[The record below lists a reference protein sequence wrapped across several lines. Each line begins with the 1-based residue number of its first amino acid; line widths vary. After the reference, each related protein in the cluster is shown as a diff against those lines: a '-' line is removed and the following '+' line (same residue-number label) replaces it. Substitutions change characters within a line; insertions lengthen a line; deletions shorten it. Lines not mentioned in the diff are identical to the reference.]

1 MRFDYRGR
9 NRQGEL
15 VTGTVD
21 AANADAAAMLLQN
34 QAIIPT
40 AIEQAREA
48 KAKAGFDVSKLLA
61 KQTVGFDD
69 LVMFCRQMRALTRA
83 GIPII
88 QAISGLAEIGRND
101 LLKKALADV
110 STRLATGQTLA
121 NALSAHGKIFNSM
134 FVSMIH
140 IGENTGRLDEA
151 FAKLID
157 HIALERETRNR
168 VSQAMRYPIAV
179 ISAMV
184 IAMFIVNLF
193 VIPQFAKVFKK
204 VGADLPLPTQFLV
217 AMSEF
222 TVAYWWLILGTI
234 VGGLFGFFRYIN
246 TKEGRFWWD
255 RAKMRIPIIGSI
267 FERVAL
273 SRFARSFAMTFES
286 GVPILQALAI
296 VSPTVGNQYIAYHID
311 SIRRGVERG
320 DSLART
326 SAAAGIFSE
335 LVLQMIAVGEE
346 TGSLDKLLHDVADFY
361 DEEVDYDL
369 KRLADAIEPIVL
381 VFLGILVL
389 VLALGVFLPMW
400 ELGGAMKRG

>member
-40 AIEQAREA
+40 AIEQARET

-88 QAISGLAEIGRND
+88 QAIGGLAEIGRND

-140 IGENTGRLDEA
+140 VGENTGRLDDA

-222 TVAYWWLILGTI
+222 TVAYWWLILGTLI
-234 VGGLFGFFRYIN
+234 GGLFGFFRYIN
-246 TKEGRFWWD
+246 TPDGRFWWD
-255 RAKMRIPIIGSI
+255 RVKMRIPIIGSI

-326 SAAAGIFSE
+326 AAAAGIFSE

>member
-1 MRFDYRGR
+1 MRFEYRGR

-15 VTGTVD
+15 ITGALE
-21 AANADAAAMLLQN
+21 AANAEAAALVLQN
-34 QAIIPT
+34 QAIIPL
-40 AIEQAREA
+40 AIDAVKEA
-48 KAKAGFDVSKLLA
+48 KPLFDPGKLFA
-61 KQTVGFDD
+61 PKKVGFDD

-88 QAISGLAEIGRND
+88 QAIGGLAEISRNP

-110 STRLATGQTLA
+110 AVRLATGQTLA
-121 NALSAHGKIFNSM
+121 NALSAHGRIFNGM
-134 FVSMIH
+134 FISMIH
-140 IGENTGRLDEA
+140 VGENTGRLDDA
-151 FAKLID
+151 FAKLIK
-157 HIALERETRNR
+157 HIELERETRNR
-168 VSQAMRYPIAV
+168 MSQAMRYPIAV

-204 VGADLPLPTQFLV
+204 VGAELPLPTRMLV
-217 AMSEF
+217 ATSEF
-222 TVAYWWLILGTI
+222 TVAYWWLILGVLI
-234 VGGLFGFFRYIN
+234 GGVIGFIRYIN
-246 TKEGRFWWD
+246 TTEGRLWWD
-255 RAKMRIPIIGSI
+255 RVKLRIPIVGSI

-273 SRFARSFAMTFES
+273 SRFARTFAMTFES

-296 VSPTVGNQYIAYHID
+296 VAPTVGNQYISHHID
-311 SIRRGVERG
+311 TIKRGVERG

-326 SAAAGIFSE
+326 SASAGIFSD
-335 LVLQMIAVGEE
+335 LVLQMISVGEE

-369 KRLADAIEPIVL
+369 KRMADAIEPIVL

-400 ELGGAMKRG
+400 ELGGAMKRS

>member
-88 QAISGLAEIGRND
+88 QAIGGLAEIGRND

-140 IGENTGRLDEA
+140 VGENTGRLDDA

-204 VGADLPLPTQFLV
+204 VGADLPLPPQFLV

-222 TVAYWWLILGTI
+222 PVAYWWLILGTLI
-234 VGGLFGFFRYIN
+234 GGLFGFFRYIN
-246 TKEGRFWWD
+246 TPDGRFWWD
-255 RAKMRIPIIGSI
+255 R
-267 FERVAL
+267 
-273 SRFARSFAMTFES
+273 
-286 GVPILQALAI
+286 
-296 VSPTVGNQYIAYHID
+296 
-311 SIRRGVERG
+311 
-320 DSLART
+320 
-326 SAAAGIFSE
+326 
-335 LVLQMIAVGEE
+335 
-346 TGSLDKLLHDVADFY
+346 
-361 DEEVDYDL
+361 
-369 KRLADAIEPIVL
+369 
-381 VFLGILVL
+381 
-389 VLALGVFLPMW
+389 
-400 ELGGAMKRG
+400 

>member
-61 KQTVGFDD
+61 KQTIGFDD

-88 QAISGLAEIGRND
+88 QAIGGLAEIGRND

-140 IGENTGRLDEA
+140 VGENTGRLDDA

-222 TVAYWWLILGTI
+222 TVAYWWLILGTLI
-234 VGGLFGFFRYIN
+234 GGLFGFFRYIN
-246 TKEGRFWWD
+246 TPDGRFWWD
-255 RAKMRIPIIGSI
+255 RVKMRIPIIGSI

-326 SAAAGIFSE
+326 AAAAGIFSE

>member
-1 MRFDYRGR
+1 MRFEYRGR

-15 VTGTVD
+15 ITGAME
-21 AANADAAAMLLQN
+21 AANAEAAALVLQN
-34 QAIIPT
+34 QAIIPL
-40 AIEQAREA
+40 AITEA
-48 KAKAGFDVSKLLA
+48 KETKPLFDSKKLFPPKKVSY
-61 KQTVGFDD
+61 DD

-88 QAISGLAEIGRND
+88 QAISGLAEIGKNE
-101 LLKKALADV
+101 LLKNALSDV
-110 STRLATGQTLA
+110 ATRLATGQSLA
-121 NALSAHGKIFNSM
+121 NALSAHDKIFNGM
-134 FVSMIH
+134 FISMIH
-140 IGENTGRLDEA
+140 IGESTGRLDDA
-151 FAKLID
+151 FAKLIR
-157 HIALERETRNR
+157 HIELERDTRNR
-168 VSQAMRYPIAV
+168 ISQAMRYPIAV

-204 VGADLPLPTQFLV
+204 VGAELPLPTRILV
-217 AMSEF
+217 ATSEF
-222 TVAYWWLILGTI
+222 TVAYWWFMLAVI

-246 TKEGRFWWD
+246 TEEGRLWWD
-255 RAKMRIPIIGSI
+255 KAKLRIPIVGGI

-273 SRFARSFAMTFES
+273 SRFSRSFAMTFES

-296 VSPTVGNQYIAYHID
+296 VAPTVGNRYIAYHID
-311 SIRRGVERG
+311 AIRRGVERG

-326 SAAAGIFSE
+326 AAAAGIFSE
-335 LVLQMIAVGEE
+335 LVLQMISVGEE

-369 KRLADAIEPIVL
+369 KRMADAIEPIVL

-400 ELGGAMKRG
+400 ELGGAMKR

>member
-15 VTGTVD
+15 VSGTVD

-40 AIEQAREA
+40 AIEQAREV
-48 KAKAGFDVSKLLA
+48 KAKAGIDFSKLLA
-61 KQTVGFDD
+61 KKTVGFDD

-88 QAISGLAEIGRND
+88 QAISGLADISRND
-101 LLKKALADV
+101 VLKGALGDV

-140 IGENTGRLDEA
+140 IGENTGKLDEA

-255 RAKMRIPIIGSI
+255 RVKMRIPIIGSI

-296 VSPTVGNQYIAYHID
+296 VAPTVGNQYIAYHID

>member
-1 MRFDYRGR
+1 MIRFDYRGR

-15 VTGTVD
+15 VTGTLE
-21 AANADAAAMLLQN
+21 AASAEAAAVQLQN
-34 QAIIPT
+34 QSIVPVAIT
-40 AIEQAREA
+40 EA
-48 KAKAGFDVSKLLA
+48 KAAAKNVSLNKLFGPP
-61 KQTVGFDD
+61 KVKHDD
-69 LVMFCRQMRALTRA
+69 LIMLCRQMRALTRA

-88 QAISGLAEIGRND
+88 QSVNGLAEISKSE
-101 LLKKALADV
+101 LLKEALADV
-110 STRLATGQTLA
+110 AVRLATGSSLA
-121 NALSAHGKIFNSM
+121 NSLSAHGHIFNSM

-140 IGENTGRLDEA
+140 VGENTGRLDDA
-151 FAKLID
+151 FAKLIR
-157 HIALERETRNR
+157 HIELERETRNR
-168 VSQAMRYPIAV
+168 ISQAMRYPIAV

-204 VGADLPLPTQFLV
+204 VGAELPLPTRVLV
-217 AMSEF
+217 GTSEF
-222 TVAYWWLILGTI
+222 MVAYWWLILGVLIGSVIGFLRYIDTPEGRLWWDRVKLRLPI
-234 VGGLFGFFRYIN
+234 VGGV
-246 TKEGRFWWD
+246 
-255 RAKMRIPIIGSI
+255 

-273 SRFARSFAMTFES
+273 SRFARTFAMTFES

-296 VSPTVGNQYIAYHID
+296 VAPSVGNQHISSHID

-326 SAAAGIFSE
+326 SAAAGIFSD

-369 KRLADAIEPIVL
+369 KKLADAIEPIIL

-389 VLALGVFLPMW
+389 VLALGIFLPMW
-400 ELGGAMKRG
+400 ELGAAMKR

>member
-157 HIALERETRNR
+157 HFALERETRNR

-246 TKEGRFWWD
+246 TADGRFWWD
-255 RAKMRIPIIGSI
+255 RVKMRIPIIGSI

-296 VSPTVGNQYIAYHID
+296 VAPTVGNQYIAYHID

>member
-1 MRFDYRGR
+1 MRFEYRGR

-15 VTGTVD
+15 ITGALE
-21 AANADAAAMLLQN
+21 AANAEVAALVLQN
-34 QAIIPT
+34 QAIIPL
-40 AIEQAREA
+40 AISAA
-48 KAKAGFDVSKLLA
+48 KETKPLFEPSKLFA
-61 KQTVGFDD
+61 PKNVSFDD

-88 QAISGLAEIGRND
+88 QAIAGLADISKND

-110 STRLATGQTLA
+110 AVRLATGQTLA
-121 NALSAHGKIFNSM
+121 NALSAHTRIFNGM
-134 FVSMIH
+134 FISMIH
-140 IGENTGRLDEA
+140 VGENTGRLDDA
-151 FAKLID
+151 FAKLIK
-157 HIALERETRNR
+157 HIELERETRNR
-168 VSQAMRYPIAV
+168 ISQAMRYPIAV

-204 VGADLPLPTQFLV
+204 VGAELPLPTQILV
-217 AMSEF
+217 ATSEF
-222 TVAYWWLILGTI
+222 TVAYWWLILGVLIGSI
-234 VGGLFGFFRYIN
+234 VGFLRYIN
-246 TKEGRFWWD
+246 TPEGRLWWD
-255 RAKMRIPIIGSI
+255 RVKLRIPIVGGI

-273 SRFARSFAMTFES
+273 SRFSRTFAMTFES

-296 VSPTVGNQYIAYHID
+296 VAPTVGNQYISHHID
-311 SIRRGVERG
+311 TIKRGVERG

-326 SAAAGIFSE
+326 SASAGIFSD

-369 KRLADAIEPIVL
+369 KRMADAIEPIVL

-400 ELGGAMKRG
+400 ELGGAMKRS

>member
-1 MRFDYRGR
+1 
-9 NRQGEL
+9 
-15 VTGTVD
+15 
-21 AANADAAAMLLQN
+21 
-34 QAIIPT
+34 
-40 AIEQAREA
+40 
-48 KAKAGFDVSKLLA
+48 

-88 QAISGLAEIGRND
+88 QAIGGLAEIGRND

-140 IGENTGRLDEA
+140 VGENTGRLDDA

-222 TVAYWWLILGTI
+222 TVAYWWLILGTLI
-234 VGGLFGFFRYIN
+234 GGLFGFFRYIN
-246 TKEGRFWWD
+246 TPDGRFWWD
-255 RAKMRIPIIGSI
+255 RVKMRIPIIGSI

-311 SIRRGVERG
+311 S
-320 DSLART
+320 
-326 SAAAGIFSE
+326 
-335 LVLQMIAVGEE
+335 
-346 TGSLDKLLHDVADFY
+346 
-361 DEEVDYDL
+361 
-369 KRLADAIEPIVL
+369 
-381 VFLGILVL
+381 
-389 VLALGVFLPMW
+389 
-400 ELGGAMKRG
+400 

>member
-40 AIEQAREA
+40 AIEQAREV
-48 KAKAGFDVSKLLA
+48 KTKAGIDFSKLLA
-61 KQTVGFDD
+61 KKTVGFDD

-88 QAISGLAEIGRND
+88 QAISGLADISRND
-101 LLKKALADV
+101 VLKGALGDV

-140 IGENTGRLDEA
+140 IGENTGKLDEA

-255 RAKMRIPIIGSI
+255 RVKMRIPIIGSI

-296 VSPTVGNQYIAYHID
+296 VAPTVGNQYIAYHID

>member
-1 MRFDYRGR
+1 MRFEYRGR
-9 NRQGEL
+9 NRQGDL
-15 VTGTVD
+15 VTGALE
-21 AANADAAAMLLQN
+21 AANSEAAALVLQN
-34 QAIIPT
+34 QSIIPL
-40 AIEQAREA
+40 AIHAAEE
-48 KAKAGFDVSKLLA
+48 KKTLFDSSKLFA
-61 KQTVGFDD
+61 PRKVGFDD

-88 QAISGLAEIGRND
+88 QAIAGLADISKNP
-101 LLKKALADV
+101 LLKQALADV
-110 STRLATGQTLA
+110 ATRLATGQTLA
-121 NALSAHGKIFNSM
+121 NSLAAHGKVFNGM

-140 IGENTGRLDEA
+140 VGENTGRLDDA
-151 FAKLID
+151 FAKLIR
-157 HIALERETRNR
+157 HIELERETRNR
-168 VSQAMRYPIAV
+168 MSQAMRYPIAV

-204 VGADLPLPTQFLV
+204 VGAELPLPTQILV
-217 AMSEF
+217 ATSEF
-222 TVAYWWLILGTI
+222 TVAYWWLILAVL
-234 VGGLFGFFRYIN
+234 VGGLSGFFRYIN
-246 TKEGRFWWD
+246 TEEGRLWWD
-255 RAKMRIPIIGSI
+255 RVKMRIPIVGSI

-273 SRFARSFAMTFES
+273 SRFARSFSMTFES

-296 VSPTVGNQYIAYHID
+296 VAPTVGNQHIALHID
-311 SIRRGVERG
+311 NIKRGVERG

-369 KRLADAIEPIVL
+369 KRMADAIEPIVL

-400 ELGGAMKRG
+400 ELGAAMKR

>member
-1 MRFDYRGR
+1 MRFEYRGR
-9 NRQGEL
+9 NRQGDL
-15 VTGTVD
+15 VTGALE
-21 AANADAAAMLLQN
+21 AASPEAAAIQLQN
-34 QAIIPT
+34 QAVIPI
-40 AIEQAREA
+40 AISAAKEA
-48 KAKAGFDVSKLLA
+48 KPAFDSKKLFA
-61 KQTVGFDD
+61 ARTVGFDD

-88 QAISGLAEIGRND
+88 QAIAGLADISKND
-101 LLKKALADV
+101 LLKSSLSDV
-110 STRLATGQTLA
+110 SSKLATGQSLA
-121 NALSAHGKIFNSM
+121 NALSAHGKIFNGM

-151 FAKLID
+151 FEKLIT
-157 HIALERETRNR
+157 HISLERETRNR

-204 VGADLPLPTQFLV
+204 VGAELPLPTRVLV

-222 TVAYWWLILGTI
+222 TVAYWWLILGVI
-234 VGGLFGFFRYIN
+234 VGSLFSFIRYIN
-246 TKEGRFWWD
+246 TPEGRLWWD
-255 RAKMRIPIIGSI
+255 RVKMRIPIVGSI

-286 GVPILQALAI
+286 GVPILQALSI
-296 VSPTVGNQYIAYHID
+296 VAPTVGNQYISHHID
-311 SIRRGVERG
+311 SIKRGVERG

-326 SAAAGIFSE
+326 SAAAGIFSD
-335 LVLQMIAVGEE
+335 LVLQMISVGEE